1 MRKKRLGSSSSAEI
15 PAEVGTGARLEEAGW
30 GARGATRKRPSQARW
45 SQGVTVLRIPGPPS
59 PTRSGELEPSPAT
72 QAPTYG
78 VQRSLNSLA
87 MVSMPP
93 ARATAM

>member
-1 MRKKRLGSSSSAEI
+1 MSLEDQPEQVVAGCHGSLK
-15 PAEVGTGARLEEAGW
+15 P
-30 GARGATRKRPSQARW
+30 QH
-45 SQGVTVLRIPGPPS
+45 PS
-59 PTRSGELEPSPAT
+59 PMGSGELEPSPAT
-72 QAPTYG
+72 QASTYG

>member
-1 MRKKRLGSSSSAEI
+1 MRKKRLSTPGSAETLT
-15 PAEVGTGARLEEAGW
+15 EVGAGASLKKLGGESGASPEKPSKPGGRRVSGSPKPRATFSW
-30 GARGATRKRPSQARW
+30 GKRRSRA
-45 SQGVTVLRIPGPPS
+45 LPGHP
-59 PTRSGELEPSPAT
+59 
-72 QAPTYG
+72 APTYG